1 MSQCTSTDELETL
14 SLPSGGMANESF
26 VQVAVACASENES
39 EDEVEML
46 SAGDSMRT
54 DNMFAGNHPT
64 QLPSAETTI
73 NNPKQD
79 DNEYLTKG
87 TADLYERQ
95 IHIV

>member
-1 MSQCTSTDELETL
+1 MSQNTSTDELETL

-54 DNMFAGNHPT
+54 DNMFAGNHPP
-64 QLPSAETTI
+64 QHASAETTA
-73 NNPKQD
+73 NSPKQD
-79 DNEYLTKG
+79 GNECHTKG
-87 TADLYERQ
+87 PIDLYERP